1 MRYVRKNTMA
11 RSSTGGTLVLVQEV
25 AGSSPA
31 GQQTIREQHGANNKK
46 TFTSDIGT
54 FQFAISE
61 RNCRTS
67 WS

>member
-11 RSSTGGTLVLVQEV
+11 RSSTGGTPGLVQEV

-31 GQQTIREQHGANNKK
+31 GPANNK
-46 TFTSDIGT
+46 G
-54 FQFAISE
+54 AA
-61 RNCRTS
+61 